1 MKKNILI
8 ATILGSIALVCALLI
23 ALMNMVTSP
32 TIKDNNS
39 KKELETCQAIFEE
52 YDDNE
57 SVSMDLA
64 GTEKQISKKVLAK
77 DSNGNVLGYLYTVSD
92 KNAYGIIT
100 LMVAIKDDKVYQ
112 VEFLENGQSFSQTVD
127 NHVHSVYPSSETT
140 DVHLGFYD
148 ENSSSV
154 DSIDKNTVEN
164 IDTSCGATYGAE
176 LVKKL
181 VLIALNDTREVA

>member
-32 TIKDNNS
+32 IIKDNNS

-52 YDDNE
+52 YSEDKSE
-57 SVSMDLA
+57 TMDLA
-64 GTEKQISKKVLAK
+64 GSEKHISKKILAK
-77 DSNGNVLGYLYTVSD
+77 DSSGNVLGYLYTVSD
-92 KNAYGIIT
+92 KNAYGVIT
-100 LMVAIKDDKVYQ
+100 LMVAIKDEKVYQ
-112 VEFLENGQSFSQTVD
+112 IEFLENGQSFSQNVE
-127 NHVHSVYPSSETT
+127 NHVRSSYPSSEST
-140 DVHLGFYD
+140 DIHIGFYSD
-148 ENSSSV
+148 DSSSV
-154 DSIDKNTVEN
+154 DSIDKDQVNG
-164 IDTSCGATYGAE
+164 IDTSCGATFGAE